1 MANVIKNK
9 KTGYTHALVI
19 EASNE
24 EIEAGLNEAFK
35 RLVKTA
41 KVAGFRQ
48 GKVPRKVF
56 EQNYGKEII
65 SQEGIPTIINDAY
78 AAAVQELDLHV
89 VDYPRDVKVDEY
101 KDAEKL
107 QFSCEVDVEPEV
119 KLGKYKGLKATK
131 EPETGSDEDAQ
142 KQLNDLL
149 QNYAEYQESEDGKA
163 AEGDILLVNMLTKIG
178 EEAYAAWTRDGVGV
192 NLGSGMFGA
201 DFDNE
206 LAGAKKDQKLTFSI
220 DFEEAFATKE
230 VAGKTVNFEVEVKEV
245 RKKQL
250 PELTDE
256 FVAKLGDFKTAEEL
270 KSKIRENLDAEAK
283 QTSENKL
290 VDALLT
296 QIIEDMKV
304 DIPEGMIKQELDNTL
319 NQFKNQIK
327 QQTGLEFSKYLEI
340 IGKTEDAIKE
350 EWKSDAEKRV
360 KSELAIKAI
369 GEKEKLAPVDA
380 DYDAEIKKLGMK
392 EIETYEAFKASQFA
406 GNLPY
411 LESMV
416 KRSKILN
423 FIKESAK
430 IKAA

>member
-1 MANVIKNK
+1 MATVIKNK

-19 EASNE
+19 EASQE

-41 KVAGFRQ
+41 KVSGFRQ
-48 GKVPRKVF
+48 GKIPRKVF

-78 AAAVQELDLHV
+78 SAAVQELDIHV

-131 EPETGSDEDAQ
+131 DSEKGSDEDVQ
-142 KQLNDLL
+142 KQLTDLL
-149 QNYAEYQESEDGKA
+149 QNYAEYQASEDGKA
-163 AEGDILLVNMLTKIG
+163 AEGDILLLNMNTKIG
-178 EEAYAAWTRDGVGV
+178 EDAYAAWSREGVGV

-206 LAGAKKDQKLTFSI
+206 LAGAQKDQKLSFSI
-220 DFEEAFATKE
+220 DFEEDFSTKE
-230 VAGKTVNFEVEVKEV
+230 VAGKTVQFDVEVKEV
-245 RKKQL
+245 RQKQL

-256 FVAKLGDFKTAEEL
+256 FVTKLGEFKTAEEL
-270 KSKIRENLDAEAK
+270 KNKIRENLDTEAK
-283 QTSENKL
+283 QNSENKL
-290 VDALLT
+290 TDSLLT

-304 DIPEGMIKQELDNTL
+304 DIPEGMLRQELDNTL

-327 QQTGLEFSKYLEI
+327 QQTGLEFDKYIEI
-340 IGKTEDAIKE
+340 IGKTEAAIKE
-350 EWKSDAEKRV
+350 EWKADAEKRV

-369 GEKEKLAPVDA
+369 GIKEKLDPVDA

-392 EIETYEAFKASQFA
+392 EIESYDAFKASEFA

-416 KRSKILN
+416 KRTKILN
-423 FIKESAK
+423 FIKDAAK
-430 IKAA
+430 IKPA